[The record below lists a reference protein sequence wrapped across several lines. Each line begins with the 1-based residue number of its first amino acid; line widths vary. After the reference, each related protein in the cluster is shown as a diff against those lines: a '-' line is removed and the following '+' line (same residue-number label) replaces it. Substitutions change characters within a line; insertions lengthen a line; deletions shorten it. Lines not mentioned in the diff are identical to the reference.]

1 MFSNLKNRPIIGA
14 SPELAY
20 CMTDTYACS
29 LICRVVKVAI
39 IEQNNEVSNDNA
51 KAMWQGER
59 VFFVERKPHREL
71 LSEPGGGR
79 LFSVKKL

>member
-20 CMTDTYACS
+20 SMTDTYACS

-39 IEQNNEVSNDNA
+39 IEQNNEVSNDNV
-51 KAMWQGER
+51 KATWQSER
-59 VFFVERKPHREL
+59 VFAVERKSYGEL
-71 LSEPGGGR
+71 LLEPGGGR